1 MKKRLQREVGLCHC
15 PVAHCVTHLNSL
27 SHTRSRG

>member
-1 MKKRLQREVGLCHC
+1 MKKRLQREVGARHC
-15 PVAHCVTHLNSL
+15 PAARCVTHLNSL